1 MAKVKLI
8 RQPTVAKQQMSYEF
22 DTLGFV
28 FLVKNFTDD
37 SVLIWLDDNCSDEEK
52 ILIEAN
58 GFQEIEVNRGNR
70 SVINGSK
77 VVNIIPSETNSIG
90 VEVQMCEY

>member
-1 MAKVKLI
+1 MAKIKLI
-8 RQPTVAKQQMSYEF
+8 RQPTVANQQMSYEF

-28 FLVKNFTDD
+28 FLVKNLTDD

-77 VVNIIPSETNSIG
+77 VVNIMPSETNSIG

>member
-8 RQPTVAKQQMSYEF
+8 RQPTVANQQMSYEF
-22 DTLGFV
+22 DTLGFM

>member
-1 MAKVKLI
+1 MAKIKLI
-8 RQPTVAKQQMSYEF
+8 RQPTVANQQMSYEF

>member
-8 RQPTVAKQQMSYEF
+8 RQPTVANQQMSYEF

-70 SVINGSK
+70 SVIN
-77 VVNIIPSETNSIG
+77 
-90 VEVQMCEY
+90 